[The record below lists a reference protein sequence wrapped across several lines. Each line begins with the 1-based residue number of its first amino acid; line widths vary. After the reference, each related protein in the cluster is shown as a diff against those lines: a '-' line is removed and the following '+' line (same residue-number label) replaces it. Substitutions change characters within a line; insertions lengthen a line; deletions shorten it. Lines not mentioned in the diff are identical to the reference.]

1 MRHRLIVC
9 LGFTSLALFG
19 ILGSVAGSENAAA
32 ETQEPDVLETGF
44 RLHGS
49 HGYSISVSAY
59 SVRTDGRGTIEFFV
73 HGRGASVS
81 YRAPAIVTDD
91 ILQADLPGIAKVE
104 LVRRRSG
111 RQRKVRPKCLRT
123 TLTYE
128 PATYE
133 GTIRFEGEQGYT
145 YANADHVAFLP
156 FWLVFATH
164 GVCSSGYGEATGT
177 GVPGARLRGV
187 SFAHGR
193 RLFFQVN
200 KNGRHSPVFFTASLR
215 ERRNGVLID
224 REVNG
229 KSGSAAFRF
238 APSLGTATLSPP
250 DPFSGSASATRTPN
264 SVLPSW
270 TGGLSLDFP
279 GRRNVP
285 IAGPDVHVSLVHAH
299 FTRSSDSSVVIS
311 G

>member
-1 MRHRLIVC
+1 MRQRWIVC
-9 LGFTSLALFG
+9 LGLTSLALSG
-19 ILGSVAGSENAAA
+19 ILGSVARSEKAAA
-32 ETQEPDVLETGF
+32 ETQEPNVVEAGF

-73 HGRGASVS
+73 HDRGASVS
-81 YRAPAIVTDD
+81 YRAPAVVTDD
-91 ILQADLPGIAKVE
+91 ILQADLPGIARVD
-104 LVRRRSG
+104 LARRPSG
-111 RQRKVRPKCLRT
+111 LQRKVRPKCVGT
-123 TLTYE
+123 ALTYE

-145 YANADHVAFLP
+145 HAHADRVAFLP

-164 GVCSSGYGEATGT
+164 AVCSSGYGEATGP
-177 GVPGARLRGV
+177 GEPGARLRGV

-193 RLFFQVN
+193 RLLFQVN

-224 REVNG
+224 REMNG

-238 APSLGTATLSPP
+238 APSLHTAILSPP

-270 TGGLSLDFP
+270 TGDLTLDFP

-285 IAGPDVHVSLVHAH
+285 ISGPDVHVSLVHAH
-299 FTRSSDSSVVIS
+299 FTRSDDSNVVIS